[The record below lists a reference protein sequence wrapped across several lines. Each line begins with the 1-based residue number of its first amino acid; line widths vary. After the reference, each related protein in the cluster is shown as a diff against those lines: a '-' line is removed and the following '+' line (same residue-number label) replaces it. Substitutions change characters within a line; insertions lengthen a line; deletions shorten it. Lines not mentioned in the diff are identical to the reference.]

1 MLLVSIA
8 STCLLCGKDEYL
20 RRPLHQGELLD
31 DNNVLGPNLHV
42 GRRPDVVDLEDHLD
56 QLGGELDLGLLAVQG
71 LDHTLLLHVAG
82 AHLHAVHTEG
92 RVVLCHLPK
101 KL

>member
-1 MLLVSIA
+1 MSIFIA
-8 STCLLCGKDEYL
+8 QST
-20 RRPLHQGELLD
+20 LHQAELYD
-31 DNNVLGPNLHV
+31 DNNVLGPHLHV

-56 QLGGELDLGLLAVQG
+56 KLGGELDLGLLAVEG
-71 LDHTLLLHVAG
+71 LDDALLLHVAG

-92 RVVLCHLPK
+92 RVVLCHLPR